1 MTAEDW
7 SVYLVRCGD
16 GSLYT
21 GIALD
26 VERRLGEHQS
36 DPLRGAKYLRGRG
49 PLELVFEER
58 VGSRGLAQRVEYA
71 LKRWP
76 RGRKERLADGEE
88 SLGELVAGF
97 VHEAG
102 DTEEA

>member
-1 MTAEDW
+1 MEAPDW

-26 VERRLGEHQS
+26 VERRLTEHRE
-36 DPLRGAKYLRGRG
+36 DKVRGAKYLRGRG
-49 PLELVFEER
+49 PLELVFEEEI
-58 VGSRGLAQRVEYA
+58 GSRGLAQRVEYA

-76 RGRKERLADGEE
+76 RARKERLASGDEGLEE
-88 SLGELVAGF
+88 LL
-97 VHEAG
+97 EAF
-102 DTEEA
+102 D